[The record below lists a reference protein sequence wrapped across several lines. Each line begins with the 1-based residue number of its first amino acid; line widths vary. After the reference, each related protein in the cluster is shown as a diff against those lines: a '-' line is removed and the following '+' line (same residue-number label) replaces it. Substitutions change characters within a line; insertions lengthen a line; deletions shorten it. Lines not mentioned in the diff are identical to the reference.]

1 MNRLRTIST
10 RKLTALVAGLVLL
23 IAGAGIAQAAL
34 GGGNDLPPRTSLAF
48 AVREALAAPKVDG
61 VSARIEFSNRLI
73 PSGSMPA
80 GAASPLLSG
89 ARGRL
94 WLAEDGRFRLEL
106 QSDGGDAQIV
116 SDGDTLTIFD
126 ARANTVYRV
135 ALPEQ
140 SAADAERQ
148 RAHHDGA
155 PSLESVRRGLARLA
169 QAWDVSG
176 PNPVN
181 VAGRPSY
188 SVRIAPKDD
197 GGLLGAA
204 TLAWDAADGV
214 PLRAAVYADGQDDPV
229 LELSATDVSYGAI
242 DTGDLDASAPDEA
255 RVVDLTPQLDGA
267 HGGAGDS
274 RSGADGPAATRDGRA
289 IRGVEAVQ
297 KALPFRLAAPATLAG
312 LPRKA
317 VWLARPGDEP
327 AAVVT
332 YGAGFGGIVVVQ
344 TAGDG
349 DLLGAAAGGDD
360 DGGGHGGSSAL
371 QLPRINID
379 GATGSELATALGT
392 VVTFERGGVSH
403 VVAGSVGA
411 QAAETAARELRP

>member
-10 RKLTALVAGLVLL
+10 RKLTAVIAGLVVL

-34 GGGNDLPPRTSLAF
+34 GGSNDVPPRTSLAF
-48 AVREALAAPKVDG
+48 AVREALAAPKVAG
-61 VSARIEFSNRLI
+61 LSARIEFSNRLI

-94 WLAEDGRFRLEL
+94 WWAEDGRFRLEL

-126 ARANTVYRV
+126 ARANSVYRV
-135 ALPEQ
+135 ALPAE
-140 SAADAERQ
+140 SDAAAAQ
-148 RAHHDGA
+148 RREHRDGTP

-176 PNPVN
+176 PDPVN

-204 TLAWDAADGV
+204 TLAWDAANGV

-229 LELSATDVSYGAI
+229 LELSATDVSYGTI
-242 DTGDLDASAPDEA
+242 DSGDLDASAPGDA
-255 RVVDLTPQLDGA
+255 RVVDLTPQLDGV
-267 HGGAGDS
+267 HDGRGGS
-274 RSGADGPAATRDGRA
+274 SGPAATTRDGRA
-289 IRGVEAVQ
+289 IRGVAAVQ
-297 KALPFRLAAPATLAG
+297 AALPFRLAAPATLAG
-312 LPRKA
+312 LPRKS

-344 TAGDG
+344 SAGGG
-349 DLLGAAAGGDD
+349 DLLGAAGGGDSS
-360 DGGGHGGSSAL
+360 GGHGGSAAL

-392 VVTFERGGVSH
+392 VVTFQRGGVSH
-403 VVAGSVGA
+403 VVAGSVGP
-411 QAAETAARELRP
+411 QAAETAARELR